1 MELLKQLI
9 TRILGSG
16 LLSTALV
23 LVRAVTVLMVL
34 YVIWRCYTSFKKGQR
49 RKDPVVMLEDAAT
62 GAHFPVLYWEN
73 SIGRS
78 RSCDIQIP
86 DNSVSRDHAVL
97 MRREEGW
104 FVCDTGSH
112 AGTRVRNK
120 QITEPTLVQIGDK
133 IRMGSTTL
141 TLRNA
146 SDVPQKKRSMF
157 TGFSK
162 EAASPFKLMLV
173 VTLVQMSLTLQLMI
187 GTGEFRL
194 YPAAPF
200 VILFTASWVLYFFS
214 RRILKRVSF
223 EIETV
228 GLLLSSIGILLLSG
242 EGLDTV
248 KMQIAAFGIGI
259 VLFCFL
265 VWFMSDLERVMK
277 LRLYIAIGAILL
289 FVANL
294 VLGKDFNGSRNWIFI
309 GPFSFQPSEFIKIAF
324 VFVGASTLDHLQT
337 KKNITEFIVFA
348 AICLAFLFLMRDFGT
363 ALIFFAC
370 FLIIAFM
377 RSGSFRTIFLILAAA
392 CFGVFLILQF
402 KPYVAQRFS
411 GWMHVW
417 EHTQDSLG
425 YQQVRTMTYIASGG
439 LFGLGLGN
447 GILKYVA
454 AGDSDLA
461 WQYHYMLNEYRL
473 HEKLCGFVFTE
484 FHDVVNE
491 FNGYYR
497 IDNTDKDFGY
507 QDFCRGMSL
516 CDLHAADF
524 LAVDC
529 PPMQTVAPGAA
540 VAVPLVL
547 SSFSDAHHGET
558 CSVEWELWHDGLQG
572 RVCDG
577 QGAFALPEFGW
588 GTTSLPALTVTM
600 PQENAAA
607 VLSLY
612 LKDSAGNVIMRN
624 FTTFDVRAA
633 LPETM
638 VEIPV
643 CQGKTQGFALVWNA
657 LMDDKLCMG
666 GEGEVSYEIALPA
679 QASALRDLTIYLEAS
694 SKRVLSKDR
703 KDIGAAEADLGFMR
717 GYRVD
722 RGAFEN
728 SYWMTDE
735 SRLPSTVDVLINGE
749 AVQTLFLENDWAD
762 ARGMLSWHRQPN
774 PRKLDEAG
782 SFGEQK
788 RIAVPSRLLPGIQSA
803 GKFTLT
809 LRVRGEGGLALAE
822 EVVRLCDEPNHF
834 QFVYDVND
842 SIEDKL
848 NAIATKVYHA
858 DGVVIAASAKKQLK
872 QLTELGFDKLPICM
886 AKTQFSFSDD
896 ASKLGAPRGFKIT
909 VRDLKVNAGAGFLV
923 AKTGD
928 IMTMP
933 GLPKVPSAE
942 KIDVDENGKI
952 TGLF

>member
-294 VLGKDFNGSRNWIFI
+294 VLGKDVNGSRNWIFI

-417 EHTQDSLG
+417 EHAQDSLG

-454 AGDSDLA
+454 AGDSDLVFG
-461 WQYHYMLNEYRL
+461 MLCEEQGL
-473 HEKLCGFVFTE
+473 LM
-484 FHDVVNE
+484 
-491 FNGYYR
+491 
-497 IDNTDKDFGY
+497 
-507 QDFCRGMSL
+507 GM
-516 CDLHAADF
+516 
-524 LAVDC
+524 
-529 PPMQTVAPGAA
+529 
-540 VAVPLVL
+540 
-547 SSFSDAHHGET
+547 
-558 CSVEWELWHDGLQG
+558 
-572 RVCDG
+572 
-577 QGAFALPEFGW
+577 
-588 GTTSLPALTVTM
+588 
-600 PQENAAA
+600 A
-607 VLSLY
+607 VL
-612 LKDSAGNVIMRN
+612 
-624 FTTFDVRAA
+624 
-633 LPETM
+633 
-638 VEIPV
+638 
-643 CQGKTQGFALVWNA
+643 FALVLFILYA
-657 LMDDKLCMG
+657 RSDVTRSRSTFYAIAACA
-666 GEGEVSYEIALPA
+666 VSGMLLF
-679 QASALRDLTIYLEAS
+679 QSALNVFGPTDVLPLTGVTLPFISAGGSSMISVWGLLAFLKASDERTYAARRAGRHPKGEADEDTIS
-694 SKRVLSKDR
+694 FTPPRYSPNDPPTPRPRVNTRAENTAPRSRGAYRVHISEENLSPGQFRTRR
-703 KDIGAAEADLGFMR
+703 KDG
-717 GYRVD
+717 D
-722 RGAFEN
+722 R
-728 SYWMTDE
+728 
-735 SRLPSTVDVLINGE
+735 R
-749 AVQTLFLENDWAD
+749 
-762 ARGMLSWHRQPN
+762 
-774 PRKLDEAG
+774 
-782 SFGEQK
+782 
-788 RIAVPSRLLPGIQSA
+788 
-803 GKFTLT
+803 
-809 LRVRGEGGLALAE
+809 
-822 EVVRLCDEPNHF
+822 
-834 QFVYDVND
+834 
-842 SIEDKL
+842 
-848 NAIATKVYHA
+848 
-858 DGVVIAASAKKQLK
+858 
-872 QLTELGFDKLPICM
+872 
-886 AKTQFSFSDD
+886 
-896 ASKLGAPRGFKIT
+896 
-909 VRDLKVNAGAGFLV
+909 
-923 AKTGD
+923 
-928 IMTMP
+928 
-933 GLPKVPSAE
+933 
-942 KIDVDENGKI
+942 
-952 TGLF
+952 

>member
-200 VILFTASWVLYFFS
+200 VILFTARWVLYFFS

-294 VLGKDFNGSRNWIFI
+294 VLGKDVNGSRNWIFI

-417 EHTQDSLG
+417 EHAQDSLG

-454 AGDSDLA
+454 AGDSDLVFG
-461 WQYHYMLNEYRL
+461 MLCEEQGL
-473 HEKLCGFVFTE
+473 LM
-484 FHDVVNE
+484 
-491 FNGYYR
+491 
-497 IDNTDKDFGY
+497 
-507 QDFCRGMSL
+507 GM
-516 CDLHAADF
+516 
-524 LAVDC
+524 
-529 PPMQTVAPGAA
+529 
-540 VAVPLVL
+540 
-547 SSFSDAHHGET
+547 
-558 CSVEWELWHDGLQG
+558 
-572 RVCDG
+572 
-577 QGAFALPEFGW
+577 
-588 GTTSLPALTVTM
+588 
-600 PQENAAA
+600 A
-607 VLSLY
+607 VL
-612 LKDSAGNVIMRN
+612 
-624 FTTFDVRAA
+624 
-633 LPETM
+633 
-638 VEIPV
+638 
-643 CQGKTQGFALVWNA
+643 FALVLFILYARSDVTRSRSTFYAIAACAVSGMLLFQAA
-657 LMDDKLCMG
+657 LNVFGPTDVLPLTGVTLPFISAG
-666 GEGEVSYEIALPA
+666 GSSMISVWGLLAFLK
-679 QASALRDLTIYLEAS
+679 ASDERTYAARRAGRHPKSEADEDTISFTPPRYS
-694 SKRVLSKDR
+694 PNDPPTPRPRVNTRAESTAPRSRGAYRVHISEENLSPGQSRTRR
-703 KDIGAAEADLGFMR
+703 KDG
-717 GYRVD
+717 D
-722 RGAFEN
+722 R
-728 SYWMTDE
+728 
-735 SRLPSTVDVLINGE
+735 R
-749 AVQTLFLENDWAD
+749 
-762 ARGMLSWHRQPN
+762 
-774 PRKLDEAG
+774 
-782 SFGEQK
+782 
-788 RIAVPSRLLPGIQSA
+788 
-803 GKFTLT
+803 
-809 LRVRGEGGLALAE
+809 
-822 EVVRLCDEPNHF
+822 
-834 QFVYDVND
+834 
-842 SIEDKL
+842 
-848 NAIATKVYHA
+848 
-858 DGVVIAASAKKQLK
+858 
-872 QLTELGFDKLPICM
+872 
-886 AKTQFSFSDD
+886 
-896 ASKLGAPRGFKIT
+896 
-909 VRDLKVNAGAGFLV
+909 
-923 AKTGD
+923 
-928 IMTMP
+928 
-933 GLPKVPSAE
+933 
-942 KIDVDENGKI
+942 
-952 TGLF
+952 

>member
-294 VLGKDFNGSRNWIFI
+294 VLGKDVNGSRNWIFI

-348 AICLAFLFLMRDFGT
+348 AVCLAFLFLMRDFGT

-411 GWMHVW
+411 GWLHVW

-454 AGDSDLA
+454 AGDSDLVFG
-461 WQYHYMLNEYRL
+461 MLCEEQGL
-473 HEKLCGFVFTE
+473 LM
-484 FHDVVNE
+484 
-491 FNGYYR
+491 
-497 IDNTDKDFGY
+497 
-507 QDFCRGMSL
+507 GM
-516 CDLHAADF
+516 
-524 LAVDC
+524 
-529 PPMQTVAPGAA
+529 
-540 VAVPLVL
+540 
-547 SSFSDAHHGET
+547 
-558 CSVEWELWHDGLQG
+558 
-572 RVCDG
+572 
-577 QGAFALPEFGW
+577 
-588 GTTSLPALTVTM
+588 
-600 PQENAAA
+600 A
-607 VLSLY
+607 VL
-612 LKDSAGNVIMRN
+612 
-624 FTTFDVRAA
+624 
-633 LPETM
+633 
-638 VEIPV
+638 
-643 CQGKTQGFALVWNA
+643 FALVLFILYARSDVTRSRSTFYAIAACAVSGMLLFQAA
-657 LMDDKLCMG
+657 LNVFGPTDVLPLTGVTLPFISAG
-666 GEGEVSYEIALPA
+666 GSSMISVWGLLAFLKASDERTYAARRAGRHPKGEADEDTISFTPPRYSPNDPPTPRPRVNTRAENTAPRS
-679 QASALRDLTIYLEAS
+679 RDAY
-694 SKRVLSKDR
+694 RVHISEENLSPGQSRTRR
-703 KDIGAAEADLGFMR
+703 KDG
-717 GYRVD
+717 D
-722 RGAFEN
+722 R
-728 SYWMTDE
+728 
-735 SRLPSTVDVLINGE
+735 R
-749 AVQTLFLENDWAD
+749 
-762 ARGMLSWHRQPN
+762 
-774 PRKLDEAG
+774 
-782 SFGEQK
+782 
-788 RIAVPSRLLPGIQSA
+788 
-803 GKFTLT
+803 
-809 LRVRGEGGLALAE
+809 
-822 EVVRLCDEPNHF
+822 
-834 QFVYDVND
+834 
-842 SIEDKL
+842 
-848 NAIATKVYHA
+848 
-858 DGVVIAASAKKQLK
+858 
-872 QLTELGFDKLPICM
+872 
-886 AKTQFSFSDD
+886 
-896 ASKLGAPRGFKIT
+896 
-909 VRDLKVNAGAGFLV
+909 
-923 AKTGD
+923 
-928 IMTMP
+928 
-933 GLPKVPSAE
+933 
-942 KIDVDENGKI
+942 
-952 TGLF
+952 

>member
-294 VLGKDFNGSRNWIFI
+294 VLGKDVNGSRNWIFI

-454 AGDSDLA
+454 AGDSDLVFG
-461 WQYHYMLNEYRL
+461 MLCEEQGL
-473 HEKLCGFVFTE
+473 LM
-484 FHDVVNE
+484 
-491 FNGYYR
+491 
-497 IDNTDKDFGY
+497 
-507 QDFCRGMSL
+507 GM
-516 CDLHAADF
+516 
-524 LAVDC
+524 
-529 PPMQTVAPGAA
+529 
-540 VAVPLVL
+540 
-547 SSFSDAHHGET
+547 
-558 CSVEWELWHDGLQG
+558 
-572 RVCDG
+572 
-577 QGAFALPEFGW
+577 
-588 GTTSLPALTVTM
+588 
-600 PQENAAA
+600 A
-607 VLSLY
+607 VL
-612 LKDSAGNVIMRN
+612 
-624 FTTFDVRAA
+624 
-633 LPETM
+633 
-638 VEIPV
+638 
-643 CQGKTQGFALVWNA
+643 FALVLFILYARSDVTRSRSTFYAIAACAVSGMLLFQAA
-657 LMDDKLCMG
+657 LNVFGPTDVLPLTGVTLPFISAG
-666 GEGEVSYEIALPA
+666 GSSMISVWGLLAFLKASDERTYAARRAGRHPKGEADE
-679 QASALRDLTIYLEAS
+679 DTISFTPPRYFPNDPPTPRPRVNTRAENTAPRSRGTYRVHISEENLSPGQS
-694 SKRVLSKDR
+694 STRR
-703 KDIGAAEADLGFMR
+703 KDG
-717 GYRVD
+717 D
-722 RGAFEN
+722 R
-728 SYWMTDE
+728 
-735 SRLPSTVDVLINGE
+735 R
-749 AVQTLFLENDWAD
+749 
-762 ARGMLSWHRQPN
+762 
-774 PRKLDEAG
+774 
-782 SFGEQK
+782 
-788 RIAVPSRLLPGIQSA
+788 
-803 GKFTLT
+803 
-809 LRVRGEGGLALAE
+809 
-822 EVVRLCDEPNHF
+822 
-834 QFVYDVND
+834 
-842 SIEDKL
+842 
-848 NAIATKVYHA
+848 
-858 DGVVIAASAKKQLK
+858 
-872 QLTELGFDKLPICM
+872 
-886 AKTQFSFSDD
+886 
-896 ASKLGAPRGFKIT
+896 
-909 VRDLKVNAGAGFLV
+909 
-923 AKTGD
+923 
-928 IMTMP
+928 
-933 GLPKVPSAE
+933 
-942 KIDVDENGKI
+942 
-952 TGLF
+952 

>member
-1 MELLKQLI
+1 MEFLKHVI

-23 LVRAVTVLMVL
+23 AVRAVTILLVL

-146 SDVPQKKRSMF
+146 SEVPQKKRSIF

-162 EAASPFKLMLV
+162 EAASPFKLMFV
-173 VTLVQMSLTLQLMI
+173 VSLIQISLTLQLML

-200 VILFTASWVLYFFS
+200 VILFTASWALYFFS

-228 GLLLSSIGILLLSG
+228 GLLLSSIGIMLLSG

-294 VLGKDFNGSRNWIFI
+294 VFGKDVNGSRNWIFI

-447 GILKYVA
+447 GCLKYVA
-454 AGDSDLA
+454 AGDSDLVFG
-461 WQYHYMLNEYRL
+461 L
-473 HEKLCGFVFTE
+473 LCEEQGLLM
-484 FHDVVNE
+484 
-491 FNGYYR
+491 
-497 IDNTDKDFGY
+497 
-507 QDFCRGMSL
+507 GM
-516 CDLHAADF
+516 
-524 LAVDC
+524 
-529 PPMQTVAPGAA
+529 
-540 VAVPLVL
+540 
-547 SSFSDAHHGET
+547 
-558 CSVEWELWHDGLQG
+558 
-572 RVCDG
+572 
-577 QGAFALPEFGW
+577 
-588 GTTSLPALTVTM
+588 
-600 PQENAAA
+600 A
-607 VLSLY
+607 VL
-612 LKDSAGNVIMRN
+612 
-624 FTTFDVRAA
+624 
-633 LPETM
+633 
-638 VEIPV
+638 
-643 CQGKTQGFALVWNA
+643 FALVLFILYARSDVTRSRSTFYAIAACAVSGMLLFQAA
-657 LMDDKLCMG
+657 LNVFGPTDVLPLTGVTLPFISAGGSSMISVWGLLAFLKASDERTYAARRAGRHSKEVEEEYVGPPRFSPDDP
-666 GEGEVSYEIALPA
+666 PA
-679 QASALRDLTIYLEAS
+679 PRPRVNTGAENTAPRSRGTYRVHISEENLSPGS
-694 SKRVLSKDR
+694 SRTRR
-703 KDIGAAEADLGFMR
+703 KDG
-717 GYRVD
+717 D
-722 RGAFEN
+722 R
-728 SYWMTDE
+728 
-735 SRLPSTVDVLINGE
+735 R
-749 AVQTLFLENDWAD
+749 
-762 ARGMLSWHRQPN
+762 
-774 PRKLDEAG
+774 
-782 SFGEQK
+782 
-788 RIAVPSRLLPGIQSA
+788 
-803 GKFTLT
+803 
-809 LRVRGEGGLALAE
+809 
-822 EVVRLCDEPNHF
+822 
-834 QFVYDVND
+834 
-842 SIEDKL
+842 
-848 NAIATKVYHA
+848 
-858 DGVVIAASAKKQLK
+858 
-872 QLTELGFDKLPICM
+872 
-886 AKTQFSFSDD
+886 
-896 ASKLGAPRGFKIT
+896 
-909 VRDLKVNAGAGFLV
+909 
-923 AKTGD
+923 
-928 IMTMP
+928 
-933 GLPKVPSAE
+933 
-942 KIDVDENGKI
+942 
-952 TGLF
+952 

>member
-104 FVCDTGSH
+104 LVCDTGSH

-294 VLGKDFNGSRNWIFI
+294 VLGKDVNGSRNWIFI

-324 VFVGASTLDHLQT
+324 VFVGASTLDRLQT

-454 AGDSDLA
+454 AGDSDLVFG
-461 WQYHYMLNEYRL
+461 MLCEEQGL
-473 HEKLCGFVFTE
+473 LM
-484 FHDVVNE
+484 
-491 FNGYYR
+491 
-497 IDNTDKDFGY
+497 
-507 QDFCRGMSL
+507 GM
-516 CDLHAADF
+516 
-524 LAVDC
+524 
-529 PPMQTVAPGAA
+529 
-540 VAVPLVL
+540 
-547 SSFSDAHHGET
+547 
-558 CSVEWELWHDGLQG
+558 
-572 RVCDG
+572 
-577 QGAFALPEFGW
+577 
-588 GTTSLPALTVTM
+588 
-600 PQENAAA
+600 A
-607 VLSLY
+607 VL
-612 LKDSAGNVIMRN
+612 
-624 FTTFDVRAA
+624 
-633 LPETM
+633 
-638 VEIPV
+638 
-643 CQGKTQGFALVWNA
+643 FALVLFILYARSDVTRSRSTFYAIAACAVSGMLLFQAA
-657 LMDDKLCMG
+657 LNVFGPTDVLPLTGVTLPFISAG
-666 GEGEVSYEIALPA
+666 GSSMISVWGLLAFLKASDERTYAARRAGRHPKGEADE
-679 QASALRDLTIYLEAS
+679 DTISFTPPRYS
-694 SKRVLSKDR
+694 PNDPPTPRPRVNTRAENTAPRSRGAYRVHISEENLSPGQSRTRR
-703 KDIGAAEADLGFMR
+703 KDG
-717 GYRVD
+717 D
-722 RGAFEN
+722 R
-728 SYWMTDE
+728 
-735 SRLPSTVDVLINGE
+735 R
-749 AVQTLFLENDWAD
+749 
-762 ARGMLSWHRQPN
+762 
-774 PRKLDEAG
+774 
-782 SFGEQK
+782 
-788 RIAVPSRLLPGIQSA
+788 
-803 GKFTLT
+803 
-809 LRVRGEGGLALAE
+809 
-822 EVVRLCDEPNHF
+822 
-834 QFVYDVND
+834 
-842 SIEDKL
+842 
-848 NAIATKVYHA
+848 
-858 DGVVIAASAKKQLK
+858 
-872 QLTELGFDKLPICM
+872 
-886 AKTQFSFSDD
+886 
-896 ASKLGAPRGFKIT
+896 
-909 VRDLKVNAGAGFLV
+909 
-923 AKTGD
+923 
-928 IMTMP
+928 
-933 GLPKVPSAE
+933 
-942 KIDVDENGKI
+942 
-952 TGLF
+952 

>member
-294 VLGKDFNGSRNWIFI
+294 VLGKDVHGSRNWIFI

-454 AGDSDLA
+454 AGDSDLVFG
-461 WQYHYMLNEYRL
+461 MLCEEQGL
-473 HEKLCGFVFTE
+473 LM
-484 FHDVVNE
+484 
-491 FNGYYR
+491 
-497 IDNTDKDFGY
+497 
-507 QDFCRGMSL
+507 GM
-516 CDLHAADF
+516 
-524 LAVDC
+524 
-529 PPMQTVAPGAA
+529 
-540 VAVPLVL
+540 
-547 SSFSDAHHGET
+547 
-558 CSVEWELWHDGLQG
+558 
-572 RVCDG
+572 
-577 QGAFALPEFGW
+577 
-588 GTTSLPALTVTM
+588 
-600 PQENAAA
+600 A
-607 VLSLY
+607 VL
-612 LKDSAGNVIMRN
+612 
-624 FTTFDVRAA
+624 
-633 LPETM
+633 
-638 VEIPV
+638 
-643 CQGKTQGFALVWNA
+643 FALVLFILYARSDVTRSRSTFYAIAACAVSGMLLFQAA
-657 LMDDKLCMG
+657 LNVFGPTDVLPLTGVTLPFISAG
-666 GEGEVSYEIALPA
+666 GSSMISVWGLLAFLK
-679 QASALRDLTIYLEAS
+679 ASDERTYAARRAGRHPKSEADEDTISFTPPRYSPNDPPTPRPRVNTRAENTAPRSRDAY
-694 SKRVLSKDR
+694 RVHISEENLSPGQSRTRR
-703 KDIGAAEADLGFMR
+703 KDG
-717 GYRVD
+717 D
-722 RGAFEN
+722 R
-728 SYWMTDE
+728 
-735 SRLPSTVDVLINGE
+735 R
-749 AVQTLFLENDWAD
+749 
-762 ARGMLSWHRQPN
+762 
-774 PRKLDEAG
+774 
-782 SFGEQK
+782 
-788 RIAVPSRLLPGIQSA
+788 
-803 GKFTLT
+803 
-809 LRVRGEGGLALAE
+809 
-822 EVVRLCDEPNHF
+822 
-834 QFVYDVND
+834 
-842 SIEDKL
+842 
-848 NAIATKVYHA
+848 
-858 DGVVIAASAKKQLK
+858 
-872 QLTELGFDKLPICM
+872 
-886 AKTQFSFSDD
+886 
-896 ASKLGAPRGFKIT
+896 
-909 VRDLKVNAGAGFLV
+909 
-923 AKTGD
+923 
-928 IMTMP
+928 
-933 GLPKVPSAE
+933 
-942 KIDVDENGKI
+942 
-952 TGLF
+952 

>member
-223 EIETV
+223 EIETG

-294 VLGKDFNGSRNWIFI
+294 VLGKDVNGSRNWIFI

-411 GWMHVW
+411 GWLHVW

-447 GILKYVA
+447 GNLKYVA
-454 AGDSDLA
+454 AGDSDLVFG
-461 WQYHYMLNEYRL
+461 MLCEEQGL
-473 HEKLCGFVFTE
+473 LM
-484 FHDVVNE
+484 
-491 FNGYYR
+491 
-497 IDNTDKDFGY
+497 
-507 QDFCRGMSL
+507 GM
-516 CDLHAADF
+516 
-524 LAVDC
+524 
-529 PPMQTVAPGAA
+529 
-540 VAVPLVL
+540 
-547 SSFSDAHHGET
+547 
-558 CSVEWELWHDGLQG
+558 
-572 RVCDG
+572 
-577 QGAFALPEFGW
+577 
-588 GTTSLPALTVTM
+588 
-600 PQENAAA
+600 A
-607 VLSLY
+607 VL
-612 LKDSAGNVIMRN
+612 
-624 FTTFDVRAA
+624 
-633 LPETM
+633 
-638 VEIPV
+638 
-643 CQGKTQGFALVWNA
+643 FALVLFILYARSDVTRSRSTFYAIAACAVSGMLLFQAA
-657 LMDDKLCMG
+657 LNVFGPTDVLPLTGVTLPFISAG
-666 GEGEVSYEIALPA
+666 GSSMISVWGLLAFLKASDERTYAARRAGRHPKGEADE
-679 QASALRDLTIYLEAS
+679 DTISFTPPRYS
-694 SKRVLSKDR
+694 PNDPPTPRPRVNTRAENTPPRSRGAYRVHISEENLSPGQSRTRR
-703 KDIGAAEADLGFMR
+703 KDG
-717 GYRVD
+717 D
-722 RGAFEN
+722 R
-728 SYWMTDE
+728 
-735 SRLPSTVDVLINGE
+735 R
-749 AVQTLFLENDWAD
+749 
-762 ARGMLSWHRQPN
+762 
-774 PRKLDEAG
+774 
-782 SFGEQK
+782 
-788 RIAVPSRLLPGIQSA
+788 
-803 GKFTLT
+803 
-809 LRVRGEGGLALAE
+809 
-822 EVVRLCDEPNHF
+822 
-834 QFVYDVND
+834 
-842 SIEDKL
+842 
-848 NAIATKVYHA
+848 
-858 DGVVIAASAKKQLK
+858 
-872 QLTELGFDKLPICM
+872 
-886 AKTQFSFSDD
+886 
-896 ASKLGAPRGFKIT
+896 
-909 VRDLKVNAGAGFLV
+909 
-923 AKTGD
+923 
-928 IMTMP
+928 
-933 GLPKVPSAE
+933 
-942 KIDVDENGKI
+942 
-952 TGLF
+952 

>member
-294 VLGKDFNGSRNWIFI
+294 VLGKDVNGSRNWIFI

-324 VFVGASTLDHLQT
+324 VFVGASTLDRLQT

-454 AGDSDLA
+454 AGDSDLVFG
-461 WQYHYMLNEYRL
+461 MLCEEQGL
-473 HEKLCGFVFTE
+473 LM
-484 FHDVVNE
+484 
-491 FNGYYR
+491 
-497 IDNTDKDFGY
+497 
-507 QDFCRGMSL
+507 GM
-516 CDLHAADF
+516 
-524 LAVDC
+524 
-529 PPMQTVAPGAA
+529 
-540 VAVPLVL
+540 
-547 SSFSDAHHGET
+547 
-558 CSVEWELWHDGLQG
+558 
-572 RVCDG
+572 
-577 QGAFALPEFGW
+577 
-588 GTTSLPALTVTM
+588 
-600 PQENAAA
+600 A
-607 VLSLY
+607 VL
-612 LKDSAGNVIMRN
+612 
-624 FTTFDVRAA
+624 
-633 LPETM
+633 
-638 VEIPV
+638 
-643 CQGKTQGFALVWNA
+643 FALVLFILYARSDVTRSRSTFYAIAACAVSDMLLFQAA
-657 LMDDKLCMG
+657 LNVFGPTDVLPLTGVTLPFISAG
-666 GEGEVSYEIALPA
+666 GSSMISVWGLLAFLKASDERTYAARRAGRHPKGEADE
-679 QASALRDLTIYLEAS
+679 DTISFTPPRYS
-694 SKRVLSKDR
+694 PNDPPTPRPRVNTRAENTAPRSRGAYRVHISEENLSPGQSRTRR
-703 KDIGAAEADLGFMR
+703 KDG
-717 GYRVD
+717 D
-722 RGAFEN
+722 R
-728 SYWMTDE
+728 
-735 SRLPSTVDVLINGE
+735 R
-749 AVQTLFLENDWAD
+749 
-762 ARGMLSWHRQPN
+762 
-774 PRKLDEAG
+774 
-782 SFGEQK
+782 
-788 RIAVPSRLLPGIQSA
+788 
-803 GKFTLT
+803 
-809 LRVRGEGGLALAE
+809 
-822 EVVRLCDEPNHF
+822 
-834 QFVYDVND
+834 
-842 SIEDKL
+842 
-848 NAIATKVYHA
+848 
-858 DGVVIAASAKKQLK
+858 
-872 QLTELGFDKLPICM
+872 
-886 AKTQFSFSDD
+886 
-896 ASKLGAPRGFKIT
+896 
-909 VRDLKVNAGAGFLV
+909 
-923 AKTGD
+923 
-928 IMTMP
+928 
-933 GLPKVPSAE
+933 
-942 KIDVDENGKI
+942 
-952 TGLF
+952 

>member
-294 VLGKDFNGSRNWIFI
+294 VLGKDVNGSRNWIFI

-454 AGDSDLA
+454 AGDSDLVFG
-461 WQYHYMLNEYRL
+461 MLCEEQGL
-473 HEKLCGFVFTE
+473 LM
-484 FHDVVNE
+484 
-491 FNGYYR
+491 
-497 IDNTDKDFGY
+497 
-507 QDFCRGMSL
+507 GM
-516 CDLHAADF
+516 
-524 LAVDC
+524 
-529 PPMQTVAPGAA
+529 
-540 VAVPLVL
+540 
-547 SSFSDAHHGET
+547 
-558 CSVEWELWHDGLQG
+558 
-572 RVCDG
+572 
-577 QGAFALPEFGW
+577 
-588 GTTSLPALTVTM
+588 
-600 PQENAAA
+600 A
-607 VLSLY
+607 VL
-612 LKDSAGNVIMRN
+612 
-624 FTTFDVRAA
+624 
-633 LPETM
+633 
-638 VEIPV
+638 
-643 CQGKTQGFALVWNA
+643 FALVLFILYARSDVTRSRSTFYAIAACAVSGMLLFQAA
-657 LMDDKLCMG
+657 LNVFGPTDVLPLTGVTLPFISAG
-666 GEGEVSYEIALPA
+666 GSSMISVWGLLAFLK
-679 QASALRDLTIYLEAS
+679 ASDERTY
-694 SKRVLSKDR
+694 
-703 KDIGAAEADLGFMR
+703 AARRAGRHPKGEADEDTISFTPPRYSPNDPPTPRPRVNTRAENTAPRSR
-717 GYRVD
+717 GAYRVHISEENLSPGQSRTRRMDGD
-722 RGAFEN
+722 R
-728 SYWMTDE
+728 
-735 SRLPSTVDVLINGE
+735 R
-749 AVQTLFLENDWAD
+749 
-762 ARGMLSWHRQPN
+762 
-774 PRKLDEAG
+774 
-782 SFGEQK
+782 
-788 RIAVPSRLLPGIQSA
+788 
-803 GKFTLT
+803 
-809 LRVRGEGGLALAE
+809 
-822 EVVRLCDEPNHF
+822 
-834 QFVYDVND
+834 
-842 SIEDKL
+842 
-848 NAIATKVYHA
+848 
-858 DGVVIAASAKKQLK
+858 
-872 QLTELGFDKLPICM
+872 
-886 AKTQFSFSDD
+886 
-896 ASKLGAPRGFKIT
+896 
-909 VRDLKVNAGAGFLV
+909 
-923 AKTGD
+923 
-928 IMTMP
+928 
-933 GLPKVPSAE
+933 
-942 KIDVDENGKI
+942 
-952 TGLF
+952 

>member
-294 VLGKDFNGSRNWIFI
+294 VLGKDVNGSRNWIFI

-377 RSGSFRTIFLILAAA
+377 RSGSIRTIFLILAAA

-417 EHTQDSLG
+417 EHAQDSLG

-454 AGDSDLA
+454 AGDSDLVFG
-461 WQYHYMLNEYRL
+461 MLCEEQGL
-473 HEKLCGFVFTE
+473 LM
-484 FHDVVNE
+484 
-491 FNGYYR
+491 
-497 IDNTDKDFGY
+497 
-507 QDFCRGMSL
+507 GM
-516 CDLHAADF
+516 
-524 LAVDC
+524 
-529 PPMQTVAPGAA
+529 
-540 VAVPLVL
+540 
-547 SSFSDAHHGET
+547 
-558 CSVEWELWHDGLQG
+558 
-572 RVCDG
+572 
-577 QGAFALPEFGW
+577 
-588 GTTSLPALTVTM
+588 
-600 PQENAAA
+600 A
-607 VLSLY
+607 VL
-612 LKDSAGNVIMRN
+612 
-624 FTTFDVRAA
+624 
-633 LPETM
+633 
-638 VEIPV
+638 
-643 CQGKTQGFALVWNA
+643 FALVLFILYARSDVTRSRSTFYAIAACAVSGMLLFQAA
-657 LMDDKLCMG
+657 LNVFGPTDVLPLTGVTLPFISAG
-666 GEGEVSYEIALPA
+666 GSSMISVWGLLAFLKASDERTYAARRAGRHPKGEADE
-679 QASALRDLTIYLEAS
+679 DTISFTPPRYS
-694 SKRVLSKDR
+694 PNDPPTPRPRVNTRAENTAPRSRGAYRVHISEENLSPGQFRTRR
-703 KDIGAAEADLGFMR
+703 KDG
-717 GYRVD
+717 D
-722 RGAFEN
+722 R
-728 SYWMTDE
+728 
-735 SRLPSTVDVLINGE
+735 R
-749 AVQTLFLENDWAD
+749 
-762 ARGMLSWHRQPN
+762 
-774 PRKLDEAG
+774 
-782 SFGEQK
+782 
-788 RIAVPSRLLPGIQSA
+788 
-803 GKFTLT
+803 
-809 LRVRGEGGLALAE
+809 
-822 EVVRLCDEPNHF
+822 
-834 QFVYDVND
+834 
-842 SIEDKL
+842 
-848 NAIATKVYHA
+848 
-858 DGVVIAASAKKQLK
+858 
-872 QLTELGFDKLPICM
+872 
-886 AKTQFSFSDD
+886 
-896 ASKLGAPRGFKIT
+896 
-909 VRDLKVNAGAGFLV
+909 
-923 AKTGD
+923 
-928 IMTMP
+928 
-933 GLPKVPSAE
+933 
-942 KIDVDENGKI
+942 
-952 TGLF
+952 

>member
-141 TLRNA
+141 TLRNT

-294 VLGKDFNGSRNWIFI
+294 VLGKDVNGSRNWIFI

-454 AGDSDLA
+454 AGDSDLVFG
-461 WQYHYMLNEYRL
+461 MLCEEQGL
-473 HEKLCGFVFTE
+473 LM
-484 FHDVVNE
+484 
-491 FNGYYR
+491 
-497 IDNTDKDFGY
+497 
-507 QDFCRGMSL
+507 GM
-516 CDLHAADF
+516 
-524 LAVDC
+524 
-529 PPMQTVAPGAA
+529 
-540 VAVPLVL
+540 
-547 SSFSDAHHGET
+547 
-558 CSVEWELWHDGLQG
+558 
-572 RVCDG
+572 
-577 QGAFALPEFGW
+577 
-588 GTTSLPALTVTM
+588 
-600 PQENAAA
+600 A
-607 VLSLY
+607 VL
-612 LKDSAGNVIMRN
+612 
-624 FTTFDVRAA
+624 
-633 LPETM
+633 
-638 VEIPV
+638 
-643 CQGKTQGFALVWNA
+643 FALVLFILYARSDVTRSRSTFYAIAACAVSGMLLFQAA
-657 LMDDKLCMG
+657 LNVFGPTDVLPLTGVTLPFISAG
-666 GEGEVSYEIALPA
+666 GSSMISVWGLLAFLKASDERTYAARRAGRHPKGEADE
-679 QASALRDLTIYLEAS
+679 DTISFTPPRYS
-694 SKRVLSKDR
+694 PNDPPTPRPRVNTRAENTAPRSRGAYRVHISEENLSPGQSRTRR
-703 KDIGAAEADLGFMR
+703 KDG
-717 GYRVD
+717 D
-722 RGAFEN
+722 R
-728 SYWMTDE
+728 
-735 SRLPSTVDVLINGE
+735 R
-749 AVQTLFLENDWAD
+749 
-762 ARGMLSWHRQPN
+762 
-774 PRKLDEAG
+774 
-782 SFGEQK
+782 
-788 RIAVPSRLLPGIQSA
+788 
-803 GKFTLT
+803 
-809 LRVRGEGGLALAE
+809 
-822 EVVRLCDEPNHF
+822 
-834 QFVYDVND
+834 
-842 SIEDKL
+842 
-848 NAIATKVYHA
+848 
-858 DGVVIAASAKKQLK
+858 
-872 QLTELGFDKLPICM
+872 
-886 AKTQFSFSDD
+886 
-896 ASKLGAPRGFKIT
+896 
-909 VRDLKVNAGAGFLV
+909 
-923 AKTGD
+923 
-928 IMTMP
+928 
-933 GLPKVPSAE
+933 
-942 KIDVDENGKI
+942 
-952 TGLF
+952 

>member
-248 KMQIAAFGIGI
+248 KMQIAAFDIGI

-294 VLGKDFNGSRNWIFI
+294 VLGKDVNGSRNWIFI

-417 EHTQDSLG
+417 EHAQDSLG

-454 AGDSDLA
+454 AGDSDLVFG
-461 WQYHYMLNEYRL
+461 MLCEEQGL
-473 HEKLCGFVFTE
+473 LM
-484 FHDVVNE
+484 
-491 FNGYYR
+491 
-497 IDNTDKDFGY
+497 
-507 QDFCRGMSL
+507 GM
-516 CDLHAADF
+516 
-524 LAVDC
+524 
-529 PPMQTVAPGAA
+529 
-540 VAVPLVL
+540 
-547 SSFSDAHHGET
+547 
-558 CSVEWELWHDGLQG
+558 
-572 RVCDG
+572 
-577 QGAFALPEFGW
+577 
-588 GTTSLPALTVTM
+588 
-600 PQENAAA
+600 A
-607 VLSLY
+607 VL
-612 LKDSAGNVIMRN
+612 
-624 FTTFDVRAA
+624 
-633 LPETM
+633 
-638 VEIPV
+638 
-643 CQGKTQGFALVWNA
+643 FALVLFILYARSDVTRSRSTFYAIAACAVSGMLLFQAA
-657 LMDDKLCMG
+657 LNVFGPTDVLPLTGVTLPFISAG
-666 GEGEVSYEIALPA
+666 GSSMISVWGLLAFLKASDERTYAARRAGRHPKGEADE
-679 QASALRDLTIYLEAS
+679 DTISFTPPRYS
-694 SKRVLSKDR
+694 PNDPPTPRPRVNTRAENTAPRSRGAYRVHISEENLSPGQFRTRR
-703 KDIGAAEADLGFMR
+703 KDG
-717 GYRVD
+717 D
-722 RGAFEN
+722 R
-728 SYWMTDE
+728 
-735 SRLPSTVDVLINGE
+735 R
-749 AVQTLFLENDWAD
+749 
-762 ARGMLSWHRQPN
+762 
-774 PRKLDEAG
+774 
-782 SFGEQK
+782 
-788 RIAVPSRLLPGIQSA
+788 
-803 GKFTLT
+803 
-809 LRVRGEGGLALAE
+809 
-822 EVVRLCDEPNHF
+822 
-834 QFVYDVND
+834 
-842 SIEDKL
+842 
-848 NAIATKVYHA
+848 
-858 DGVVIAASAKKQLK
+858 
-872 QLTELGFDKLPICM
+872 
-886 AKTQFSFSDD
+886 
-896 ASKLGAPRGFKIT
+896 
-909 VRDLKVNAGAGFLV
+909 
-923 AKTGD
+923 
-928 IMTMP
+928 
-933 GLPKVPSAE
+933 
-942 KIDVDENGKI
+942 
-952 TGLF
+952 

>member
-1 MELLKQLI
+1 MEFLKQLI

-23 LVRAVTVLMVL
+23 FVRAVTVLMVL

-146 SDVPQKKRSMF
+146 SDVPQKKRNMF

-187 GTGEFRL
+187 GTGEFCL

-200 VILFTASWVLYFFS
+200 VILFTVSWVLYFFS

-294 VLGKDFNGSRNWIFI
+294 VLGKDVNGSRNWIFI

-411 GWMHVW
+411 GWLHVW

-454 AGDSDLA
+454 AGDSDLVFG
-461 WQYHYMLNEYRL
+461 MLCEEQGL
-473 HEKLCGFVFTE
+473 LM
-484 FHDVVNE
+484 
-491 FNGYYR
+491 
-497 IDNTDKDFGY
+497 
-507 QDFCRGMSL
+507 GM
-516 CDLHAADF
+516 
-524 LAVDC
+524 
-529 PPMQTVAPGAA
+529 
-540 VAVPLVL
+540 
-547 SSFSDAHHGET
+547 
-558 CSVEWELWHDGLQG
+558 
-572 RVCDG
+572 
-577 QGAFALPEFGW
+577 
-588 GTTSLPALTVTM
+588 
-600 PQENAAA
+600 A
-607 VLSLY
+607 VL
-612 LKDSAGNVIMRN
+612 
-624 FTTFDVRAA
+624 
-633 LPETM
+633 
-638 VEIPV
+638 
-643 CQGKTQGFALVWNA
+643 FALVLFILYARSDVTRSRSTFYAIAACAVSGMLLFQAA
-657 LMDDKLCMG
+657 LNVFGPTDVLPLTGVTLPFISAG
-666 GEGEVSYEIALPA
+666 GSSMISVWGLLAFLKASDERTYAARRAGRHPKGEADE
-679 QASALRDLTIYLEAS
+679 DTISFTPPRYS
-694 SKRVLSKDR
+694 PNDPPTPRPRVNTRAENTAPRSRGTYRVHISEENLSPGQSRTRR
-703 KDIGAAEADLGFMR
+703 KDG
-717 GYRVD
+717 D
-722 RGAFEN
+722 R
-728 SYWMTDE
+728 
-735 SRLPSTVDVLINGE
+735 R
-749 AVQTLFLENDWAD
+749 
-762 ARGMLSWHRQPN
+762 
-774 PRKLDEAG
+774 
-782 SFGEQK
+782 
-788 RIAVPSRLLPGIQSA
+788 
-803 GKFTLT
+803 
-809 LRVRGEGGLALAE
+809 
-822 EVVRLCDEPNHF
+822 
-834 QFVYDVND
+834 
-842 SIEDKL
+842 
-848 NAIATKVYHA
+848 
-858 DGVVIAASAKKQLK
+858 
-872 QLTELGFDKLPICM
+872 
-886 AKTQFSFSDD
+886 
-896 ASKLGAPRGFKIT
+896 
-909 VRDLKVNAGAGFLV
+909 
-923 AKTGD
+923 
-928 IMTMP
+928 
-933 GLPKVPSAE
+933 
-942 KIDVDENGKI
+942 
-952 TGLF
+952 

>member
-1 MELLKQLI
+1 MEFLKQLI

-294 VLGKDFNGSRNWIFI
+294 VLGKDVNGSRNWIFI

-337 KKNITEFIVFA
+337 KRTSRSSSCSPPFA
-348 AICLAFLFLMRDFGT
+348 SHSCSSCAISARRSSSSPASSSSRSCAPAVSAPFSSSSRQR
-363 ALIFFAC
+363 ASAC
-370 FLIIAFM
+370 
-377 RSGSFRTIFLILAAA
+377 
-392 CFGVFLILQF
+392 
-402 KPYVAQRFS
+402 
-411 GWMHVW
+411 
-417 EHTQDSLG
+417 
-425 YQQVRTMTYIASGG
+425 
-439 LFGLGLGN
+439 
-447 GILKYVA
+447 
-454 AGDSDLA
+454 
-461 WQYHYMLNEYRL
+461 
-473 HEKLCGFVFTE
+473 
-484 FHDVVNE
+484 
-491 FNGYYR
+491 
-497 IDNTDKDFGY
+497 
-507 QDFCRGMSL
+507 
-516 CDLHAADF
+516 
-524 LAVDC
+524 
-529 PPMQTVAPGAA
+529 
-540 VAVPLVL
+540 
-547 SSFSDAHHGET
+547 SSFCSLNPTLPSASRAGCT
-558 CSVEWELWHDGLQG
+558 CGSTH
-572 RVCDG
+572 R
-577 QGAFALPEFGW
+577 
-588 GTTSLPALTVTM
+588 T
-600 PQENAAA
+600 
-607 VLSLY
+607 
-612 LKDSAGNVIMRN
+612 
-624 FTTFDVRAA
+624 
-633 LPETM
+633 
-638 VEIPV
+638 
-643 CQGKTQGFALVWNA
+643 
-657 LMDDKLCMG
+657 
-666 GEGEVSYEIALPA
+666 
-679 QASALRDLTIYLEAS
+679 ASAT
-694 SKRVLSKDR
+694 
-703 KDIGAAEADLGFMR
+703 
-717 GYRVD
+717 
-722 RGAFEN
+722 
-728 SYWMTDE
+728 
-735 SRLPSTVDVLINGE
+735 SR
-749 AVQTLFLENDWAD
+749 
-762 ARGMLSWHRQPN
+762 
-774 PRKLDEAG
+774 
-782 SFGEQK
+782 
-788 RIAVPSRLLPGIQSA
+788 
-803 GKFTLT
+803 
-809 LRVRGEGGLALAE
+809 
-822 EVVRLCDEPNHF
+822 C
-834 QFVYDVND
+834 
-842 SIEDKL
+842 
-848 NAIATKVYHA
+848 
-858 DGVVIAASAKKQLK
+858 
-872 QLTELGFDKLPICM
+872 
-886 AKTQFSFSDD
+886 
-896 ASKLGAPRGFKIT
+896 AP
-909 VRDLKVNAGAGFLV
+909 
-923 AKTGD
+923 
-928 IMTMP
+928 
-933 GLPKVPSAE
+933 
-942 KIDVDENGKI
+942 
-952 TGLF
+952 

>member
-23 LVRAVTVLMVL
+23 LARAVTVLMVL

-294 VLGKDFNGSRNWIFI
+294 VFGKDVNGSRNWIFI

-417 EHTQDSLG
+417 EHAQDSLG

-454 AGDSDLA
+454 AGDSDLVFG
-461 WQYHYMLNEYRL
+461 MLCEEQGL
-473 HEKLCGFVFTE
+473 LM
-484 FHDVVNE
+484 
-491 FNGYYR
+491 
-497 IDNTDKDFGY
+497 
-507 QDFCRGMSL
+507 GM
-516 CDLHAADF
+516 
-524 LAVDC
+524 
-529 PPMQTVAPGAA
+529 
-540 VAVPLVL
+540 
-547 SSFSDAHHGET
+547 
-558 CSVEWELWHDGLQG
+558 
-572 RVCDG
+572 
-577 QGAFALPEFGW
+577 
-588 GTTSLPALTVTM
+588 
-600 PQENAAA
+600 A
-607 VLSLY
+607 VL
-612 LKDSAGNVIMRN
+612 
-624 FTTFDVRAA
+624 
-633 LPETM
+633 
-638 VEIPV
+638 
-643 CQGKTQGFALVWNA
+643 FALVLFILYARSDVTRSRSTFYAIAACAVSGMLLFQAA
-657 LMDDKLCMG
+657 LNVFGPTDVLPLTGVTLPFISAG
-666 GEGEVSYEIALPA
+666 GSSMISVWGLLAFLKASDERTYAARRAGRHPKGEADE
-679 QASALRDLTIYLEAS
+679 DTISFTPPRYS
-694 SKRVLSKDR
+694 PNDPPTPRPRVNTRAENTAPRSRGAYRVHISEENLSPGQSRTRR
-703 KDIGAAEADLGFMR
+703 KDG
-717 GYRVD
+717 D
-722 RGAFEN
+722 R
-728 SYWMTDE
+728 
-735 SRLPSTVDVLINGE
+735 R
-749 AVQTLFLENDWAD
+749 
-762 ARGMLSWHRQPN
+762 
-774 PRKLDEAG
+774 
-782 SFGEQK
+782 
-788 RIAVPSRLLPGIQSA
+788 
-803 GKFTLT
+803 
-809 LRVRGEGGLALAE
+809 
-822 EVVRLCDEPNHF
+822 
-834 QFVYDVND
+834 
-842 SIEDKL
+842 
-848 NAIATKVYHA
+848 
-858 DGVVIAASAKKQLK
+858 
-872 QLTELGFDKLPICM
+872 
-886 AKTQFSFSDD
+886 
-896 ASKLGAPRGFKIT
+896 
-909 VRDLKVNAGAGFLV
+909 
-923 AKTGD
+923 
-928 IMTMP
+928 
-933 GLPKVPSAE
+933 
-942 KIDVDENGKI
+942 
-952 TGLF
+952 

>member
-1 MELLKQLI
+1 MEFLKQLI

-23 LVRAVTVLMVL
+23 FVRAVTVLMVL

-294 VLGKDFNGSRNWIFI
+294 VLGKDVNGSRNWIFI

-454 AGDSDLA
+454 AGDSDLVFG
-461 WQYHYMLNEYRL
+461 MLCEEQGL
-473 HEKLCGFVFTE
+473 LM
-484 FHDVVNE
+484 
-491 FNGYYR
+491 
-497 IDNTDKDFGY
+497 
-507 QDFCRGMSL
+507 GM
-516 CDLHAADF
+516 
-524 LAVDC
+524 
-529 PPMQTVAPGAA
+529 
-540 VAVPLVL
+540 
-547 SSFSDAHHGET
+547 
-558 CSVEWELWHDGLQG
+558 
-572 RVCDG
+572 
-577 QGAFALPEFGW
+577 
-588 GTTSLPALTVTM
+588 
-600 PQENAAA
+600 A
-607 VLSLY
+607 VL
-612 LKDSAGNVIMRN
+612 
-624 FTTFDVRAA
+624 
-633 LPETM
+633 
-638 VEIPV
+638 
-643 CQGKTQGFALVWNA
+643 FALVLFILYARSDVTRSRSTFYAIAACAVSGMLLFQAA
-657 LMDDKLCMG
+657 LNVFGPTDVLPLTGVTLPFISAG
-666 GEGEVSYEIALPA
+666 GSSMISVWGLLAFLKASDERTYAARRAGRHPKGEVDE
-679 QASALRDLTIYLEAS
+679 DTISFTPPRYS
-694 SKRVLSKDR
+694 PNDPPTPQPRVNTRAENTAPRSRGAYRVHISEENLSPGQSRTRR
-703 KDIGAAEADLGFMR
+703 KDG
-717 GYRVD
+717 D
-722 RGAFEN
+722 R
-728 SYWMTDE
+728 
-735 SRLPSTVDVLINGE
+735 R
-749 AVQTLFLENDWAD
+749 
-762 ARGMLSWHRQPN
+762 
-774 PRKLDEAG
+774 
-782 SFGEQK
+782 
-788 RIAVPSRLLPGIQSA
+788 
-803 GKFTLT
+803 
-809 LRVRGEGGLALAE
+809 
-822 EVVRLCDEPNHF
+822 
-834 QFVYDVND
+834 
-842 SIEDKL
+842 
-848 NAIATKVYHA
+848 
-858 DGVVIAASAKKQLK
+858 
-872 QLTELGFDKLPICM
+872 
-886 AKTQFSFSDD
+886 
-896 ASKLGAPRGFKIT
+896 
-909 VRDLKVNAGAGFLV
+909 
-923 AKTGD
+923 
-928 IMTMP
+928 
-933 GLPKVPSAE
+933 
-942 KIDVDENGKI
+942 
-952 TGLF
+952 

>member
-294 VLGKDFNGSRNWIFI
+294 VLGKDVNGSRNWIFI

-324 VFVGASTLDHLQT
+324 VFVGASPLDRLQT

-454 AGDSDLA
+454 AGDSDLVFG
-461 WQYHYMLNEYRL
+461 MLCEEQGL
-473 HEKLCGFVFTE
+473 LM
-484 FHDVVNE
+484 
-491 FNGYYR
+491 
-497 IDNTDKDFGY
+497 
-507 QDFCRGMSL
+507 GM
-516 CDLHAADF
+516 
-524 LAVDC
+524 
-529 PPMQTVAPGAA
+529 
-540 VAVPLVL
+540 
-547 SSFSDAHHGET
+547 
-558 CSVEWELWHDGLQG
+558 
-572 RVCDG
+572 
-577 QGAFALPEFGW
+577 
-588 GTTSLPALTVTM
+588 
-600 PQENAAA
+600 A
-607 VLSLY
+607 VL
-612 LKDSAGNVIMRN
+612 
-624 FTTFDVRAA
+624 
-633 LPETM
+633 
-638 VEIPV
+638 
-643 CQGKTQGFALVWNA
+643 FALVLFILYARSDVTRSRSTFYAIAACAVSGMLLFQAA
-657 LMDDKLCMG
+657 LNVFGPTDVLPLTGVTLPFISAG
-666 GEGEVSYEIALPA
+666 GSSMISVWGLLAFLKASDERTYAARRAGRHPKGEADE
-679 QASALRDLTIYLEAS
+679 DTISFTPPRYS
-694 SKRVLSKDR
+694 PNDPPTPRPRVNTRAENTAPRSRGAYRVHISEENLSPGQSRTRR
-703 KDIGAAEADLGFMR
+703 KDG
-717 GYRVD
+717 D
-722 RGAFEN
+722 R
-728 SYWMTDE
+728 
-735 SRLPSTVDVLINGE
+735 R
-749 AVQTLFLENDWAD
+749 
-762 ARGMLSWHRQPN
+762 
-774 PRKLDEAG
+774 
-782 SFGEQK
+782 
-788 RIAVPSRLLPGIQSA
+788 
-803 GKFTLT
+803 
-809 LRVRGEGGLALAE
+809 
-822 EVVRLCDEPNHF
+822 
-834 QFVYDVND
+834 
-842 SIEDKL
+842 
-848 NAIATKVYHA
+848 
-858 DGVVIAASAKKQLK
+858 
-872 QLTELGFDKLPICM
+872 
-886 AKTQFSFSDD
+886 
-896 ASKLGAPRGFKIT
+896 
-909 VRDLKVNAGAGFLV
+909 
-923 AKTGD
+923 
-928 IMTMP
+928 
-933 GLPKVPSAE
+933 
-942 KIDVDENGKI
+942 
-952 TGLF
+952 

>member
-141 TLRNA
+141 TLCNA

-294 VLGKDFNGSRNWIFI
+294 VLGKDVNGSRNWIFI

-454 AGDSDLA
+454 AGDSDLVFG
-461 WQYHYMLNEYRL
+461 MLCEEQGL
-473 HEKLCGFVFTE
+473 LM
-484 FHDVVNE
+484 
-491 FNGYYR
+491 
-497 IDNTDKDFGY
+497 
-507 QDFCRGMSL
+507 GM
-516 CDLHAADF
+516 
-524 LAVDC
+524 
-529 PPMQTVAPGAA
+529 
-540 VAVPLVL
+540 
-547 SSFSDAHHGET
+547 
-558 CSVEWELWHDGLQG
+558 
-572 RVCDG
+572 
-577 QGAFALPEFGW
+577 
-588 GTTSLPALTVTM
+588 
-600 PQENAAA
+600 A
-607 VLSLY
+607 VL
-612 LKDSAGNVIMRN
+612 
-624 FTTFDVRAA
+624 
-633 LPETM
+633 
-638 VEIPV
+638 
-643 CQGKTQGFALVWNA
+643 FALVLFILYARSDVTRSRSTFYAIAACAVSGMLLFQAA
-657 LMDDKLCMG
+657 LNVFGPTDVLPLTGVTLPFISAG
-666 GEGEVSYEIALPA
+666 GSSMISVWGLLAFLKASDERTYAARRAGRHPKGEADE
-679 QASALRDLTIYLEAS
+679 DTISFTPPRYS
-694 SKRVLSKDR
+694 PNDPPTPRPRVNTRAENMVPRSRGTYRVHISEENLSPGQSRTRR
-703 KDIGAAEADLGFMR
+703 KDG
-717 GYRVD
+717 D
-722 RGAFEN
+722 R
-728 SYWMTDE
+728 
-735 SRLPSTVDVLINGE
+735 R
-749 AVQTLFLENDWAD
+749 
-762 ARGMLSWHRQPN
+762 
-774 PRKLDEAG
+774 
-782 SFGEQK
+782 
-788 RIAVPSRLLPGIQSA
+788 
-803 GKFTLT
+803 
-809 LRVRGEGGLALAE
+809 
-822 EVVRLCDEPNHF
+822 
-834 QFVYDVND
+834 
-842 SIEDKL
+842 
-848 NAIATKVYHA
+848 
-858 DGVVIAASAKKQLK
+858 
-872 QLTELGFDKLPICM
+872 
-886 AKTQFSFSDD
+886 
-896 ASKLGAPRGFKIT
+896 
-909 VRDLKVNAGAGFLV
+909 
-923 AKTGD
+923 
-928 IMTMP
+928 
-933 GLPKVPSAE
+933 
-942 KIDVDENGKI
+942 
-952 TGLF
+952 

>member
-294 VLGKDFNGSRNWIFI
+294 VLGKDVNGSRNWIFI

-377 RSGSFRTIFLILAAA
+377 RSGSSRTIFLILAAA

-417 EHTQDSLG
+417 EHAQDSLG

-454 AGDSDLA
+454 AGDSDLVFG
-461 WQYHYMLNEYRL
+461 MLCEEQGL
-473 HEKLCGFVFTE
+473 LM
-484 FHDVVNE
+484 
-491 FNGYYR
+491 
-497 IDNTDKDFGY
+497 
-507 QDFCRGMSL
+507 GM
-516 CDLHAADF
+516 
-524 LAVDC
+524 
-529 PPMQTVAPGAA
+529 
-540 VAVPLVL
+540 
-547 SSFSDAHHGET
+547 
-558 CSVEWELWHDGLQG
+558 
-572 RVCDG
+572 
-577 QGAFALPEFGW
+577 
-588 GTTSLPALTVTM
+588 
-600 PQENAAA
+600 A
-607 VLSLY
+607 VL
-612 LKDSAGNVIMRN
+612 
-624 FTTFDVRAA
+624 
-633 LPETM
+633 
-638 VEIPV
+638 
-643 CQGKTQGFALVWNA
+643 FALVLFILYARSDVTRSRSTFYAIAACAVSGMLLFQAA
-657 LMDDKLCMG
+657 LNVFGPTDVLPLTGVTLPFISAG
-666 GEGEVSYEIALPA
+666 GSSMISVWGLLAFLK
-679 QASALRDLTIYLEAS
+679 ASDERTYAARRAGRHPKSEADEDTISFTPPRYS
-694 SKRVLSKDR
+694 PNDPPTPRPRVNTRAESTAPRSRGAYRVHISEENLSPGQSRTRR
-703 KDIGAAEADLGFMR
+703 KDG
-717 GYRVD
+717 D
-722 RGAFEN
+722 R
-728 SYWMTDE
+728 
-735 SRLPSTVDVLINGE
+735 R
-749 AVQTLFLENDWAD
+749 
-762 ARGMLSWHRQPN
+762 
-774 PRKLDEAG
+774 
-782 SFGEQK
+782 
-788 RIAVPSRLLPGIQSA
+788 
-803 GKFTLT
+803 
-809 LRVRGEGGLALAE
+809 
-822 EVVRLCDEPNHF
+822 
-834 QFVYDVND
+834 
-842 SIEDKL
+842 
-848 NAIATKVYHA
+848 
-858 DGVVIAASAKKQLK
+858 
-872 QLTELGFDKLPICM
+872 
-886 AKTQFSFSDD
+886 
-896 ASKLGAPRGFKIT
+896 
-909 VRDLKVNAGAGFLV
+909 
-923 AKTGD
+923 
-928 IMTMP
+928 
-933 GLPKVPSAE
+933 
-942 KIDVDENGKI
+942 
-952 TGLF
+952 

>member
-1 MELLKQLI
+1 MEFLKQLI

-289 FVANL
+289 FVLNIL
-294 VLGKDFNGSRNWIFI
+294 IGTEYYGSKNWIVI
-309 GPFSFQPSEFIKIAF
+309 GPISIQPSELIKIAF

-454 AGDSDLA
+454 AGDSDLVFG
-461 WQYHYMLNEYRL
+461 MLCEEQGL
-473 HEKLCGFVFTE
+473 LM
-484 FHDVVNE
+484 
-491 FNGYYR
+491 
-497 IDNTDKDFGY
+497 
-507 QDFCRGMSL
+507 GM
-516 CDLHAADF
+516 
-524 LAVDC
+524 
-529 PPMQTVAPGAA
+529 
-540 VAVPLVL
+540 
-547 SSFSDAHHGET
+547 
-558 CSVEWELWHDGLQG
+558 
-572 RVCDG
+572 
-577 QGAFALPEFGW
+577 
-588 GTTSLPALTVTM
+588 
-600 PQENAAA
+600 A
-607 VLSLY
+607 VL
-612 LKDSAGNVIMRN
+612 
-624 FTTFDVRAA
+624 
-633 LPETM
+633 
-638 VEIPV
+638 
-643 CQGKTQGFALVWNA
+643 FALVLFILYARSDVTRSRSTFYAIAACAVSGMLLFQAA
-657 LMDDKLCMG
+657 LNVFGPTDVLPLTGVTLPFISAG
-666 GEGEVSYEIALPA
+666 GSSMISVWGLLAFLKASDERTYAARRAGRHPKGEADE
-679 QASALRDLTIYLEAS
+679 DTISFTPPRYS
-694 SKRVLSKDR
+694 PNDPPTPRPRVNTRAENTAPRSRGAYRVHISEENLSPGQFRTRR
-703 KDIGAAEADLGFMR
+703 KDG
-717 GYRVD
+717 D
-722 RGAFEN
+722 R
-728 SYWMTDE
+728 
-735 SRLPSTVDVLINGE
+735 R
-749 AVQTLFLENDWAD
+749 
-762 ARGMLSWHRQPN
+762 
-774 PRKLDEAG
+774 
-782 SFGEQK
+782 
-788 RIAVPSRLLPGIQSA
+788 
-803 GKFTLT
+803 
-809 LRVRGEGGLALAE
+809 
-822 EVVRLCDEPNHF
+822 
-834 QFVYDVND
+834 
-842 SIEDKL
+842 
-848 NAIATKVYHA
+848 
-858 DGVVIAASAKKQLK
+858 
-872 QLTELGFDKLPICM
+872 
-886 AKTQFSFSDD
+886 
-896 ASKLGAPRGFKIT
+896 
-909 VRDLKVNAGAGFLV
+909 
-923 AKTGD
+923 
-928 IMTMP
+928 
-933 GLPKVPSAE
+933 
-942 KIDVDENGKI
+942 
-952 TGLF
+952 

>member
-1 MELLKQLI
+1 MEFLKQLI

-162 EAASPFKLMLV
+162 EAASPLKLMLV

-294 VLGKDFNGSRNWIFI
+294 VLGKDVSGSRNWIFI

-417 EHTQDSLG
+417 EHAQDSLG

-454 AGDSDLA
+454 AGDSDLVFG
-461 WQYHYMLNEYRL
+461 MLCEEQGL
-473 HEKLCGFVFTE
+473 LM
-484 FHDVVNE
+484 
-491 FNGYYR
+491 
-497 IDNTDKDFGY
+497 
-507 QDFCRGMSL
+507 GM
-516 CDLHAADF
+516 
-524 LAVDC
+524 
-529 PPMQTVAPGAA
+529 
-540 VAVPLVL
+540 
-547 SSFSDAHHGET
+547 
-558 CSVEWELWHDGLQG
+558 
-572 RVCDG
+572 
-577 QGAFALPEFGW
+577 
-588 GTTSLPALTVTM
+588 
-600 PQENAAA
+600 A
-607 VLSLY
+607 VL
-612 LKDSAGNVIMRN
+612 
-624 FTTFDVRAA
+624 
-633 LPETM
+633 
-638 VEIPV
+638 
-643 CQGKTQGFALVWNA
+643 FALVLFILYARSDVTRSRSTFYAIAACAVSGMLLFQAA
-657 LMDDKLCMG
+657 LNVFGPTDVLPLTGVTLPFISAG
-666 GEGEVSYEIALPA
+666 GSSMISVWGLLAFLKASDERTYAARRAGRHPKGEADE
-679 QASALRDLTIYLEAS
+679 DTISFTPPRYS
-694 SKRVLSKDR
+694 PNDPPTPRPRVNTRAENTAPRSRGAYRVHISEENLSPGQSRTRR
-703 KDIGAAEADLGFMR
+703 KDG
-717 GYRVD
+717 D
-722 RGAFEN
+722 R
-728 SYWMTDE
+728 
-735 SRLPSTVDVLINGE
+735 R
-749 AVQTLFLENDWAD
+749 
-762 ARGMLSWHRQPN
+762 
-774 PRKLDEAG
+774 
-782 SFGEQK
+782 
-788 RIAVPSRLLPGIQSA
+788 
-803 GKFTLT
+803 
-809 LRVRGEGGLALAE
+809 
-822 EVVRLCDEPNHF
+822 
-834 QFVYDVND
+834 
-842 SIEDKL
+842 
-848 NAIATKVYHA
+848 
-858 DGVVIAASAKKQLK
+858 
-872 QLTELGFDKLPICM
+872 
-886 AKTQFSFSDD
+886 
-896 ASKLGAPRGFKIT
+896 
-909 VRDLKVNAGAGFLV
+909 
-923 AKTGD
+923 
-928 IMTMP
+928 
-933 GLPKVPSAE
+933 
-942 KIDVDENGKI
+942 
-952 TGLF
+952 